1 MLQFEVLSLITKPLR
16 HSIVKRILV
25 LNGRYRHIFISPGYY
40 EKLKKLKMEGNGI
53 PSCLILSLLI
63 VFTWQLEILVTTQ
76 NQFCNY
82 TYIILH
88 SRSGCRHFV

>member
-1 MLQFEVLSLITKPLR
+1 LPF
-16 HSIVKRILV
+16 LV
-25 LNGRYRHIFISPGYY
+25 LDDRALIKRWEQGISPDYY
-40 EKLKKLKMEGNGI
+40 EKLKKLKMEANGI

-63 VFTWQLEILVTTQ
+63 VFTWQLEILLTTE

-88 SRSGCRHFV
+88 SRSGCKHFV